1 MTTVP
6 YTSGVVADDRPYT
19 DEADA
24 PAWFIRPE
32 RPVDLDLIADLHR
45 EAFHG
50 SAEAELVDAIRS
62 SADFIPE
69 LSLVSATDDGSIL
82 GHILISR
89 IRFTPDDGVPTD
101 VLALAPLAVRP
112 THAGRGIGSTL
123 MREGLAIADA
133 RPEPFVAVLGAP
145 SFYGR
150 FGFVAAES
158 VGIRGRYDEAG
169 AAFQVRPRAGTGDVE
184 PGTVIYPPAFDS
196 V

>member
-6 YTSGVVADDRPYT
+6 YSPAQDAKALPYT

-32 RPVDLDLIADLHR
+32 HPVDLDLIAELHR

-62 SADFIPE
+62 SADFIGE
-69 LSLVSATDDGSIL
+69 LSLVAATDDGSIL

-89 IRFTPDDGVPTD
+89 IRFARADGPQTD
-101 VLALAPLAVRP
+101 ALALAPLAVLP
-112 THAGRGIGSTL
+112 SHAGRGIGSTL

-133 RPEPFVAVLGAP
+133 RPEPFVVVLGAP
-145 SFYGR
+145 TFYGR
-150 FGFVAAES
+150 FGFVAAEE

-169 AAFQVRPRAGTGDVE
+169 AAFQVRPRAGAGDVE